1 MPFTFIFVLF
11 ALLASAMLFA
21 VIYRMKGFRA
31 AFLTSGIVFLLLLV
45 LMMLA
50 LNVMLS
56 AM

>member
-1 MPFTFIFVLF
+1 MPFTFILVLF

>member
-1 MPFTFIFVLF
+1 MPFTLIFVLF

-21 VIYRMKGFRA
+21 IIYRMKGFKA
-31 AFLTSGIVFLLLLV
+31 AFLTSGIALLLLLV